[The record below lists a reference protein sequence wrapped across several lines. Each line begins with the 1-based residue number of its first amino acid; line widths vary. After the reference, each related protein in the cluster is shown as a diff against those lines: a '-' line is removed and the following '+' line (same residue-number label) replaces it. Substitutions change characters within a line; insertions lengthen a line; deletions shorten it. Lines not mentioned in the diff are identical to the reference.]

1 MEKISNY
8 GTGAQQKQ
16 VIPEDKDLSIMER
29 EI

>member
-1 MEKISNY
+1 MEISNY